1 MSIADWI
8 WTRIQG
14 GRANLHTGCYPFQEG
29 DAFVI
34 KSCPHVYMAGNQ
46 PRFETDLIEG
56 PNGQAVRLIA
66 VPKFK
71 ETGEIV
77 LLDAETLEPEVVKFE
92 IFSGE

>member
-1 MSIADWI
+1 
-8 WTRIQG
+8 
-14 GRANLHTGCYPFQEG
+14 
-29 DAFVI
+29 
-34 KSCPHVYMAGNQ
+34 MAGNQ

-92 IFSGE
+92 VFGGE